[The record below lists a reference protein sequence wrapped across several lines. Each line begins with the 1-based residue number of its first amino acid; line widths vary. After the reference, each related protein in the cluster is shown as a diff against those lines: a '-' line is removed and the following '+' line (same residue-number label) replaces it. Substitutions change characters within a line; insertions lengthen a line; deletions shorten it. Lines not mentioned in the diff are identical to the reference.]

1 MFLRGAAVPAPSTR
15 FQEAAMSIVQDVSQ
29 QIKDAMKARDKIRTT
44 ALRSI
49 RALLLNEMKKDG
61 SDDLSEDTCIAI
73 LRRLEKQRGESIEA
87 FANAGREEQ
96 AEAERGELAVI
107 RGFLPSL
114 ADEETTRGYV
124 REAISQ
130 TGAAQPGDVG
140 RVMGALMKAH
150 KGEIDGGLAK
160 KIAGELLAD

>member
-1 MFLRGAAVPAPSTR
+1 
-15 FQEAAMSIVQDVSQ
+15 MSIVQDVSQ
-29 QIKDAMKARDKIRTT
+29 QMKDAMKAKEKIRLT

-61 SDDLSEDTCIAI
+61 SDDLSEETCVAI

-107 RGFLPSL
+107 REFLPSL
-114 ADEETTRGYV
+114 ADEATTRGYV
-124 REAISQ
+124 EEAIRQ
-130 TGAAQPGDVG
+130 TGAAKQGDAG
-140 RVMGALMKAH
+140 RVMGALMKQY
-150 KGEIDGGLAK
+150 KGQIDGGLAK
-160 KIAGELLAD
+160 KIASELLAD

>member
-1 MFLRGAAVPAPSTR
+1 
-15 FQEAAMSIVQDVSQ
+15 MSIVQDVSQ
-29 QIKDAMKARDKIRTT
+29 QMKEAMKAREKIRLT

-61 SDDLSEDTCIAI
+61 SDDLPDETCIAI

-87 FANAGREEQ
+87 FSQAGREEQ

-107 RGFLPSL
+107 RQFLPTL

-124 REAISQ
+124 REAIAA
-130 TGAAQPGDVG
+130 TGAGAAGDVG
-140 RVMGALMKAH
+140 RVMGALMKEH
-150 KGEIDGGLAK
+150 KGQIDGGLAR
-160 KIAGELLAD
+160 KIAAELLAG

>member
-1 MFLRGAAVPAPSTR
+1 
-15 FQEAAMSIVQDVSQ
+15 MSIVQDVSQ
-29 QIKDAMKARDKIRTT
+29 QMKDAMKAREKIRLT

-61 SDDLSEDTCIAI
+61 SDDLADETCIAI

-87 FANAGREEQ
+87 FSQAGREEQ

-107 RGFLPSL
+107 REFLPTL

-124 REAISQ
+124 REAIAA
-130 TGAAQPGDVG
+130 TGASAPGDVG
-140 RVMGALMKAH
+140 RVMGTLMKEH
-150 KGEIDGGLAK
+150 KGQIDGGLAR
-160 KIAGELLAD
+160 KIAADLLAG